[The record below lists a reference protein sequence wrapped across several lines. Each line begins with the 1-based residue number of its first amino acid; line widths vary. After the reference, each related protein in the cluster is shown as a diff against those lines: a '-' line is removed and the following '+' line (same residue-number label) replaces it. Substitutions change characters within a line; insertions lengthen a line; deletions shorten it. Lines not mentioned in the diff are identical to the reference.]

1 MDTEDLAGTVLAI
14 LDGDLA
20 DFAGLCTDLAGGD
33 LALTAGLED
42 GLDFGLGLAREAPPV
57 LALTGATLTDLAFAG
72 AGLAFAGT
80 GLAALA
86 EVTDLAF
93 GKGLATT
100 EGFTAEVFFLAVTAV
115 FAALGAAL
123 AGAFLG
129 VVTSCLL
136 AV

>member
-1 MDTEDLAGTVLAI
+1 MTALGLDTEDLAGTVLAI
-14 LDGDLA
+14 VDGDLA
-20 DFAGLCTDLAGGD
+20 DFAGLGTDLAGGD

-42 GLDFGLGLAREAPPV
+42 GLDFGLGLAREAETG
-57 LALTGATLTDLAFAG
+57 LALTGAVLT
-72 AGLAFAGT
+72 GLAFAGT
-80 GLAALA
+80 VLTALA
-86 EVTDLAF
+86 GVTDLAF

>member
-14 LDGDLA
+14 VDGDLA
-20 DFAGLCTDLAGGD
+20 DFAGLGTDLAGGD
-33 LALTAGLED
+33 LALTAGLEE
-42 GLDFGLGLAREAPPV
+42 GLVFGLGLAREAPPV

-72 AGLAFAGT
+72 T

-86 EVTDLAF
+86 GVTDLAF

-100 EGFTAEVFFLAVTAV
+100 EGFTAEVLILAVTAV